1 MTLSPLVII
10 AKTNNS
16 LAAKIYNFA
25 IAKEKELPKAV
36 YSVMM
41 MATVFLLAVGRFFS
55 SIEPVFIRVVDGI
68 VPSKDK
74 AKYLKICAIVLIVA
88 ALQINHKKME
98 ADRAARAAAPVQ
110 QIKVEPYVPPPMPQ
124 LPAVPVAARLMESK

>member
-10 AKTNNS
+10 ANTNNS

-25 IAKEKELPKAV
+25 IAKENELPKAI

-41 MATVFLLAVGRFFS
+41 MATVLLLAVGRFFS

-74 AKYLKICAIVLIVA
+74 RKYLKICALVLIVA
-88 ALQINHKKME
+88 ALQINHKS
-98 ADRAARAAAPVQ
+98 AARAAAPVQ
-110 QIKVEPYVPPPMPQ
+110 QVKIEPYVPPPIPQ
-124 LPAVPVAARLMESK
+124 PPAVPVSARLMETK